1 MILSKLQL
9 DEESELEFSMQ
20 VFGTT
25 EQTSDVRFVI
35 EGEDFDVVLHG
46 IYENGNVKVKV
57 PKMKHVMTPG
67 VHECKIEVILDG
79 KVFSPLNESIEFETL
94 VEFDVKKTK
103 TEKIKESV
111 KVEPIKVTTK
121 SATVNKIDEAVKQG
135 YDIIEYGGFN
145 AIKKDDMYYGIVT
158 ETKLIKSKVPYT
170 TINELV
176 NALGA

>member
-35 EGEDFDVVLHG
+35 KGPEFDVLLHG
-46 IYENGNVKVKV
+46 IYENGNVKVKM
-57 PKMKHVMTPG
+57 PKMKHIIEPG
-67 VHECKIEVILDG
+67 VHECKIEVIIDG
-79 KVFSPLNESIEFETL
+79 KVFSPLNESIEFDRL

-103 TEKIKESV
+103 SEPIKESV

-121 SATVNKIDEAVKQG
+121 SSTINKIEEAIKEGFEVV
-135 YDIIEYGGFN
+135 EYGGFN
-145 AIKKDDMYYGIVT
+145 AIKKDDMYYGIVS

-170 TINELV
+170 TITELV
-176 NALGA
+176 NSLGK

>member
-25 EQTSDVRFVI
+25 EQTTDIRFVI

-46 IYENGNVKVKV
+46 LYENGNVKVKV
-57 PKMKHVMTPG
+57 PKMKHIVQPG
-67 VHECKIEVILDG
+67 LHECKIEVIIDG
-79 KVFSPLNESIEFETL
+79 KVFSPLNESIEFEPL

-103 TEKIKESV
+103 VESIKESV

-121 SATVNKIDEAVKQG
+121 STKTNKIDEAIEQG
-135 YDIIEYGGFN
+135 YEVIEYGGFN
-145 AIKKDDMYYGIVT
+145 AIKKNDMYYGIVS
-158 ETKLIKSKVPYT
+158 ETKLIKSKQPYN
-170 TINELV
+170 TITELV
-176 NALGA
+176 DALGK